1 MPADS
6 QAFVSEWKGKSLD
19 GTRLVV
25 FLGLYFKAFR
35 GSGLVEQVRDGT
47 TLRVRLF
54 MPDGAHQ
61 MVNITLAGVKS
72 PRVASKQGESSEPWG
87 EEVSSFRIKGM
98 TLIYQFPGQI
108 LYGITFVATARKGR
122 HFVTAK
128 CDYNPIPVWQHDGY
142 RFHRY
147 RFVPTCCN

>member
-19 GTRLVV
+19 GTRLID
-25 FLGLYFKAFR
+25 FLKLYFEAFR

-54 MPDGAHQ
+54 MPDGDHQ

-72 PRVASKQGESSEPWG
+72 PRTATKQGESSEPWG
-87 EEVSSFRIKGM
+87 EEVGSFRIVWVTIHISISRLNSLRNRVYCKG
-98 TLIYQFPGQI
+98 L
-108 LYGITFVATARKGR
+108 
-122 HFVTAK
+122 
-128 CDYNPIPVWQHDGY
+128 
-142 RFHRY
+142 
-147 RFVPTCCN
+147 